1 MTYTFKLSRR
11 LAVIFLCA
19 VVTVALVALGFLLG
33 SSPDSTH
40 YIPILRDQL
49 AALFRSRA
57 ATWTYHLIIVAI
69 GCASGR
75 VFPFQ
80 REFAGAREFLEH
92 MFPGRS
98 LQFYERTDF
107 FLSCALGSVLGMLI
121 VQPASVHAA
130 LATGLGW
137 PFIVRFLL
145 EGIKSTGGPPV
156 RNLPRGEQPH
166 RPAQARQNKIGSS

>member
-11 LAVIFLCA
+11 LAVVFLCVLFAA
-19 VVTVALVALGFLLG
+19 VLVALGFLLG
-33 SSPDSTH
+33 SSPDSTRNLH
-40 YIPILRDQL
+40 LIMDRL
-49 AALFRSRA
+49 AALSRSRA

-98 LQFYERTDF
+98 LQFYERADF
-107 FLSCALGSVLGMLI
+107 FLSCTLGSVLGMLI
-121 VQPASVHAA
+121 VQPMSVHAA

-145 EGIKSTGGPPV
+145 EGIKATGRSPENGGKPV
-156 RNLPRGEQPH
+156 SR
-166 RPAQARQNKIGSS
+166 

>member
-19 VVTVALVALGFLLG
+19 VVTAVLVALGFLLG
-33 SSPDSTH
+33 SSPDSIR
-40 YIPILRDQL
+40 YILLLIDLLIDRL
-49 AALFRSRA
+49 AALPHSRA
-57 ATWTYHLIIVAI
+57 ATWTFHLIVVAI

-92 MFPGRS
+92 MFPGRT
-98 LQFYERTDF
+98 LEFYERSDF
-107 FLSCALGSVLGMLI
+107 FLTCALGSILGMLI
-121 VQPASVHAA
+121 VQPASVHTA

-145 EGIKSTGGPPV
+145 EGMKATGRPPENG
-156 RNLPRGEQPH
+156 RPI
-166 RPAQARQNKIGSS
+166 RPASGKGAGT

>member
-11 LAVIFLCA
+11 LAVVFLCA
-19 VVTVALVALGFLLG
+19 LVAAVLVALGFLLG
-33 SSPDSTH
+33 SSPDSTR
-40 YIPILRDQL
+40 YIPVINDRL
-49 AALFRSRA
+49 AVLLRSRA
-57 ATWTYHLIIVAI
+57 ATWTYPLVIVAI

-98 LQFYERTDF
+98 LQFYERADL
-107 FLSCALGSVLGMLI
+107 FLSCTLGSVLGMLI
-121 VQPASVHAA
+121 VGPTSVHAA

-145 EGIKSTGGPPV
+145 EGMKATGRPPENGARPRHAIK
-156 RNLPRGEQPH
+156 PRTKAP
-166 RPAQARQNKIGSS
+166 R

>member
-11 LAVIFLCA
+11 LAVIFLYA
-19 VVTVALVALGFLLG
+19 VVAVVLVAIGFLLG
-33 SSPDSTH
+33 SSPDSTR
-40 YIPILRDQL
+40 YIPAARDRL
-49 AALFRSRA
+49 AALLRSHL
-57 ATWTYHLIIVAI
+57 ATWTFYLIIVAI

-92 MFPGRS
+92 MFPGRT
-98 LQFYERTDF
+98 LQFYDRADF
-107 FLSCALGSVLGMLI
+107 FLSCALGSILGMLI
-121 VQPASVHAA
+121 VQPTSVHTA

-145 EGIKSTGGPPV
+145 EGMKATGRPPE
-156 RNLPRGEQPH
+156 NGGAAT
-166 RPAQARQNKIGSS
+166 RPSSRSPSSRTAG

>member
-11 LAVIFLCA
+11 LAVVLLCA
-19 VVTVALVALGFLLG
+19 LVAVVLVALGFLLG
-33 SSPDSTH
+33 SSPASMQ
-40 YIPILRDQL
+40 YIPILRDRL
-49 AALFRSRA
+49 AALFRSPA
-57 ATWTYHLIIVAI
+57 ATWTYHLIIVVI

-92 MFPGRS
+92 MFPGRT

-121 VQPASVHAA
+121 VQPTSVHTA

-145 EGIKSTGGPPV
+145 EGIRATGQPPENGGRAGKRV
-156 RNLPRGEQPH
+156 SG
-166 RPAQARQNKIGSS
+166 

>member
-19 VVTVALVALGFLLG
+19 VAAVVLVALGFLLG
-33 SSPDSTH
+33 SSPDSTR
-40 YIPILRDQL
+40 YIPLLSDRL
-49 AALFRSRA
+49 APLLRSRA
-57 ATWTYHLIIVAI
+57 ATWTFHLIVVAI
-69 GCASGR
+69 GCAAGR

-92 MFPGRS
+92 MFPSRS
-98 LQFYERTDF
+98 LQFYERADF

-121 VQPASVHAA
+121 VQPTSVHAA

-137 PFIVRFLL
+137 PFIVRFLV
-145 EGIKSTGGPPV
+145 EGMSATGRPPENGKAAG
-156 RNLPRGEQPH
+156 R
-166 RPAQARQNKIGSS
+166 